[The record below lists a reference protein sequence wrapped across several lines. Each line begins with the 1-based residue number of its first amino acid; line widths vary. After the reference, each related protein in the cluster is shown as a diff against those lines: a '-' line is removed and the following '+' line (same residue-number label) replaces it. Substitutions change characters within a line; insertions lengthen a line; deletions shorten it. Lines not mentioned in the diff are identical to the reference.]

1 MADSIKHLGIVESID
16 GAHLKVKIVQS
27 SACSS
32 CSVKGHCSVSDTKE
46 KIIEVFNILNLPCKV
61 GDRIILAGRS
71 SMGIKA
77 VLLAFV
83 VPFCVLLLTL
93 ALSLNLI
100 DGQDEL
106 LAAIIAVCSL
116 IPYYII
122 LYLFREKLKSSF
134 TFYVE
139 SIL

>member
-1 MADSIKHLGIVESID
+1 MADSIKHLGIVESMN
-16 GAHLKVKIVQS
+16 GSHLEVKIVQS

-46 KIIEVFNILNLPCKV
+46 KIIEVFNILNLPCKI
-61 GDRIILAGRS
+61 GDRIMLAGRT
-71 SMGIKA
+71 SMGMKA

-83 VPFCVLLLTL
+83 VPFCVLML
-93 ALSLNLI
+93 ALVLSLTFMGEDN
-100 DGQDEL
+100 EL
-106 LAAIIAVCSL
+106 FAAVVALCSL
-116 IPYYII
+116 VPYYVI
-122 LYLFREKLKSSF
+122 LYLCRGKLKRSF

>member
-1 MADSIKHLGIVESID
+1 MADSIKHLGIVKSMN
-16 GAHLKVKIVQS
+16 GAHLEVSIIQS

-46 KIIEVFNILNLPCKV
+46 KIIEVFNVLNLPCQIGDKIMLV
-61 GDRIILAGRS
+61 GKT
-71 SMGIKA
+71 SMGMKA

-83 VPFCVLLLTL
+83 LPFFVLLSALI
-93 ALSLNLI
+93 LSLSLM
-100 DGQDEL
+100 GEHSEL
-106 LAAIIAVCSL
+106 FAAIVSLCSL
-116 IPYYII
+116 IPYYAI
-122 LYLFREKLKSSF
+122 LYLCRGKLKRSF